1 MSLPNDPGMSSLAN
15 SIPSAVKA
23 DGRLPSPTMS
33 LEAVVGAT
41 YGPYSVTISG
51 EKVAEY
57 VSATG
62 DLAERWQQHAPPS
75 YAGAL
80 LFVVAPHFLDD
91 DRVRPFTGVLV
102 HVDQS
107 FTWHAPLAVGT
118 EVTVTGAVEKVR
130 ERGGS
135 YFVTFS
141 AAVESSEG
149 ARLLDAVAT
158 FLMGESAPPATESDT
173 AESPVSSRGTNDLPS
188 ARLEPKVGET
198 ITLAKSASRIDLVK
212 YAGASGDFNPIHF
225 DHEAARSSGLDGI
238 VVHGLMMT
246 AWGLQAVATLS
257 TRPDPIAHAKIRFR
271 SALRPGEQAEANAR
285 VADTAPDGG
294 DCQVPIVISIGET
307 KLVTGLCVARLDG

>member
-1 MSLPNDPGMSSLAN
+1 
-15 SIPSAVKA
+15 
-23 DGRLPSPTMS
+23 MS
-33 LEAVVGAT
+33 LEDVVGST
-41 YGPYSVTISG
+41 YGPYPITISG

-91 DRVRPFTGVLV
+91 ARVRPFTGVLV

-107 FTWHAPLAVGT
+107 FTWHTPLTVGT
-118 EVTVTGAVEKVR
+118 EVTVTGKVEKVR

-135 YFVTFS
+135 HFVTFS
-141 AAVESSEG
+141 AAVESSEDG
-149 ARLLDAVAT
+149 RLLDAVAT
-158 FLMGESAPPATESDT
+158 FLMGEAAAPGAELDSAEP
-173 AESPVSSRGTNDLPS
+173 PVSARGSNDLPS
-188 ARLEPKVGET
+188 AGPEPKVGET
-198 ITLAKSASRIDLVK
+198 VTLAKSASRIDLVK

-246 AWGLQAVATLS
+246 AWGLQAVAMLS

-271 SALRPGEQAEANAR
+271 NALRPGEQAEANAR
-285 VADTAPDGG
+285 IGDIAADGG
-294 DCQVPIVISIGET
+294 DCQVPMVIASGET